1 MAAMMMA
8 NKTIPEMSGFW
19 KKSTITEAYRLTYHS
34 TSWLSGGLES
44 LVPEVD
50 VPTLDSYTVVCFD
63 SHLVA
68 RLDLP
73 PSKFFVAIM
82 NFLGCE
88 LVDLKLNTIAALSY
102 FTMLCECWFGITL
115 DTSLFWYLYSPSCYG
130 KVIYSRIGLSLCCN
144 RQKDYIDA
152 TFKSS
157 WRGSSRMWF
166 LVDMHVPPQWVN
178 RHLLPPLID
187 NKRGESELTPR
198 LTTLVKRVVELHD
211 VGIWACHYAE
221 EFTLWCICP
230 LGSRDKLV
238 YECLWIA
245 DPSHELA
252 DSNILTL
259 LIVADDLMFLI

>member
-8 NKTIPEMSGFW
+8 NKTIPEMSDYW

-50 VPTLDSYTVVCFD
+50 VSTLDSSTVVCFE

-73 PSKFFVAIM
+73 ASKFFVAIM
-82 NFLGCE
+82 NFFGCE
-88 LVDLKLNTIAALSY
+88 LVDLNPNTIAALSY

-115 DTSLFWYLYSPSCYG
+115 DTSLFWYLYSPSCYD
-130 KVIYSRIGLSLCCN
+130 KVIYSGIRLSLRCN

-166 LVDMHVPPQWVN
+166 LVDMHVPLN
-178 RHLLPPLID
+178 
-187 NKRGESELTPR
+187 G
-198 LTTLVKRVVELHD
+198 
-211 VGIWACHYAE
+211 
-221 EFTLWCICP
+221 
-230 LGSRDKLV
+230 
-238 YECLWIA
+238 
-245 DPSHELA
+245 
-252 DSNILTL
+252 
-259 LIVADDLMFLI
+259 